1 MSRRRTLRLLA
12 GALAAGLG
20 AACGRKGDPELPEG
34 QKDSYPRKF
43 PSGPP
48 PS

>member
-12 GALAAGLG
+12 GALAACLA

-34 QKDSYPRKF
+34 QKDSYPRTY
-43 PSGPP
+43 PSGPT

>member
-1 MSRRRTLRLLA
+1 MNRRRALVM
-12 GALAAGLG
+12 LAAALTAGLTT
-20 AACGRKGDPELPEG
+20 ACGVKGAPELPEE
-34 QKDSYPRKF
+34 QEDSYPRKY

>member
-1 MSRRRTLRLLA
+1 MNRRRALLM
-12 GALAAGLG
+12 LATMLTAGLT
-20 AACGRKGDPELPEG
+20 AACGIKGDPELPEK
-34 QKDSYPRKF
+34 QEDSYPRKY

>member
-1 MSRRRTLRLLA
+1 MSRRRTLRFLA
-12 GALAAGLG
+12 GALAACLA
-20 AACGRKGDPELPEG
+20 AACGVKGDPELPEG
-34 QKDSYPRKF
+34 QKDSYPRKY